1 MYKEGGIM
9 KYLIKDTT
17 KEERILLVEKALS
30 ISMSGADAP
39 SKEVL
44 DLVNE
49 YINGNKE
56 LKEIQKEVLNYYKN
70 GDKNE

>member
-1 MYKEGGIM
+1 M

>member
-1 MYKEGGIM
+1 M

-70 GDKNE
+70 GDKNEWSLCRQ